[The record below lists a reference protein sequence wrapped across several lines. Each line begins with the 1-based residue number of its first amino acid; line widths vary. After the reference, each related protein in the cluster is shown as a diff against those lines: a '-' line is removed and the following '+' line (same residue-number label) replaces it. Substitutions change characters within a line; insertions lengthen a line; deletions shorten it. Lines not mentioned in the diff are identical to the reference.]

1 MRATIGSAHFYAL
14 RVRDLLDRPLNEL
27 TLDDV
32 RAALSTARD
41 EDDRWEVKGG
51 TLRAEHVFR
60 PVAGLGNRDG
70 GLLVLGA
77 SRIADAGWQL
87 DGARFAGEPGQWVAR
102 VIRDNLRP
110 APPYALRTFELSAG
124 LHAVLVRVERHPQHL
139 AVTADGRVLRR
150 EHGSTEPIADGA
162 ELTRLV
168 RARSGAG
175 PAASLD
181 SGLAP
186 DELADAALAVV
197 DAGHEARLRSF
208 VTGLQARLARAA
220 EFEPREILSLEAD
233 RLSAICASLAQAA
246 PESPVSAFAT
256 QAHHRAVDAAAGFHL
271 VPGGRPDLD
280 LFRVVL
286 RNARALGALLVRL
299 ELWPLI
305 RELVDHDAPGDD
317 GIYPGWMT
325 YVAVQEARALG
336 RPANAEVL
344 RHSVREARATALR
357 VGALRPDA
365 ADEHQ
370 ILDSLLIFD
379 LLANLI
385 ELDRADRAGTRD
397 EVSPDFAVFGAE
409 PHRPLVRRVL
419 DDDHLRAALLLDRRQ
434 RDAARLLLSLDGQ
447 ARRVAN
453 ACASFWPGIADRPTE
468 QRMQTMAAGR

>member
-1 MRATIGSAHFYAL
+1 M
-14 RVRDLLDRPLNEL
+14 RDLLDRPLDGL

-32 RAALSTARD
+32 RAALSVARD
-41 EDDRWEVKGG
+41 EDDRWEAKGG
-51 TLRAEHVFR
+51 TVRPEHVFR

-70 GLLVLGA
+70 GVLVLGV
-77 SRIADAGWQL
+77 SRIPNAGWQL
-87 DGARFAGEPGQWVAR
+87 DGSPFTGEPGQWVAR
-102 VIRDNLRP
+102 VIRDNLSP
-110 APPYALRTFELSAG
+110 APPHTLRTFEVATG
-124 LHAVLVRVERHPQHL
+124 RHVVLVRVERHPQHL

-181 SGLAP
+181 PDASP
-186 DELADAALAVV
+186 DELGDAALAVIE
-197 DAGHEARLRSF
+197 AGHDARLRSF
-208 VTGLQARLARAA
+208 ITGLQARLVRAA
-220 EFEPREILSLEAD
+220 EFEPREVLDREAD
-233 RLSAICASLAQAA
+233 RLSAITGSLAQAA
-246 PESPVSAFAT
+246 PDSPVTTFAV
-256 QAHHRAVDAAAGFHL
+256 QAHHRAVEAAARFRL
-271 VPGGRPDLD
+271 IPGGRPDLD

-299 ELWPLI
+299 ELWPLV
-305 RELVDHDAPGDD
+305 RAVVNHDAPGDD

-336 RPANAEVL
+336 RPINAEVL

-357 VGALRPDA
+357 VPALRPDA

-370 ILDSLLIFD
+370 ILDALLVFD

-385 ELDRADRAGTRD
+385 ELDRADRAGTSD

-409 PHRPLVRRVL
+409 PHRLVVRRVL
-419 DDDHLRAALLLDRRQ
+419 DDDWIRDALMPARRQ
-434 RDAARLLLSLDGQ
+434 RDVARLLVSLDAQ
-447 ARRVAN
+447 ARRVSN
-453 ACASFWPGIADRPTE
+453 ACAGFWSGIADSPTD
-468 QRMQTMAAGR
+468 QRMRTMANGGS